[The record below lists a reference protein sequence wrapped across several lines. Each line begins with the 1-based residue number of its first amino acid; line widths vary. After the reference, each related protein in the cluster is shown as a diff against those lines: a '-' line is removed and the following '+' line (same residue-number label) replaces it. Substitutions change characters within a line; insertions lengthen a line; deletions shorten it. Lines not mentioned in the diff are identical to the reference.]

1 MSMTN
6 LRVDLYG
13 VRIGTLSGERD
24 RFDFLAHR
32 EGLERFGLGSNVMS
46 VAVPLLR
53 RQRGVDIVQ
62 RRAFFEEVLA
72 EGGVRSTLA
81 GNAKLDTDN
90 TIGLLARYGRDTAGA
105 LQIWNEADPA
115 EPRTP
120 EAQPVTDAD
129 VKRMFQEVK
138 ASPLGNSGRRR
149 VSSLAG
155 MQDKVLLVR
164 TAEGWAE
171 PLDGYPSTHIVKPMN
186 AQTQSLIFDE
196 EYGSRFVRALGL
208 AAFET
213 NIQSFDGANALVI
226 ERFDR
231 DSNGGRIH
239 QEDFNQA
246 LGLIGDRKYEEPNET
261 DRLRRI
267 AGILK
272 TSSSAAELHKLLQMT
287 TLSVVIR
294 NYDMHGKNI
303 ALLHGADGSVE
314 LAPMYDVIP
323 SAHLNV
329 DPEFALA
336 VNRKRLVGNVTLAD
350 VVEEGRSWGIR
361 NSERIVLETAEQVLA
376 IAQNERPHA
385 AAHGGLNSAVE
396 SAVAGLLDQ
405 HSPSTV
411 PGAAAGNRRKDRGLG
426 GTLGGRTSG
435 SFAERDRSAPEVR
448 LPRQPPGGWGGPVP

>member
-1 MSMTN
+1 MAD

-24 RFDFLAHR
+24 RFDFSAHQ

-53 RQRGVDIVQ
+53 RQRGDDIVQ

-72 EGGVRSTLA
+72 EGGVRRTLA
-81 GNAKLDTDN
+81 DNARLDSDN
-90 TIGLLARYGRDTAGA
+90 TLGLLARYGRDTAGA
-105 LQIWNEADPA
+105 LQIWNQEDPA

-120 EAQPVTDAD
+120 EARPVSDAE
-129 VKRMFQEVK
+129 VKTMFQEVK

-164 TAEGWAE
+164 TAQGWAE

-186 AQTQSLIFDE
+186 SQTQSLIFDE
-196 EYGSRFVRALGL
+196 EYGSRFVRAVGL
-208 AAFET
+208 AEFSTTVE
-213 NIQSFDGANALVI
+213 NFDGASALVI

-231 DSNGGRIH
+231 DGAGGRIH

-246 LGLIGDRKYEEPNET
+246 LGLIGDRKYEESDET
-261 DRLRRI
+261 DRLRKI
-267 AGILK
+267 AGLLK
-272 TSSSAAELHKLLQMT
+272 RHASNADLQNLLRMT
-287 TLSVVIR
+287 ALSVLIR
-294 NYDMHGKNI
+294 NFDMHAKNI
-303 ALLHGADGSVE
+303 ALLHGADNSIS

-336 VNRKRLVGNVTLAD
+336 VNGKRQVGEVTLAD
-350 VVEEGRSWGIR
+350 VVEEGRAWGLR
-361 NSERIVLETAEQVLA
+361 NSERIVADTAEQVLA
-376 IAQNERPHA
+376 TAQSERPHP

-396 SAVAGLLDQ
+396 SAAASLLDEFSRPRTS
-405 HSPSTV
+405 SPLGTT
-411 PGAAAGNRRKDRGLG
+411 RRKDRGLG
-426 GTLGGRTSG
+426 ATSAGGNSG
-435 SFAERDRSAPEVR
+435 SFAERDHSAPEVR
-448 LPRQPPGGWGGPVP
+448 LPRQPPGGWGGPVA

>member
-1 MSMTN
+1 MTD

-13 VRIGTLSGERD
+13 VHIGTLSGERD

-53 RQRGVDIVQ
+53 RQRGDDIGQ

-72 EGGVRSTLA
+72 EGGVRRTLA
-81 GNAKLDTDN
+81 DNARLDTDN

-120 EAQPVTDAD
+120 EAQPVTDTD

-164 TAEGWAE
+164 TADGWAE

-208 AAFET
+208 ASFET
-213 NIQSFDGANALVI
+213 AIQSFDGANALVI

-231 DSNGGRIH
+231 DLNGGRIH

-246 LGLIGDRKYEEPNET
+246 LGLIGDRKYEEPDEI

-267 AGILK
+267 AGVLK
-272 TSSSAAELHKLLQMT
+272 VNASTAELRKLLQMT

-303 ALLHGADGSVE
+303 ALLHSTEGAVE

-336 VNRKRLVGNVTLAD
+336 VNGKRLVGDVTLAD
-350 VVEEGRSWGIR
+350 VVEEGRSWGVR
-361 NSERIVLETAEQVLA
+361 NPERIVLETAEQVLA
-376 IAQNERPHA
+376 TAQTERPHA
-385 AAHGGLNSAVE
+385 AAHGGLNGAVE
-396 SAVAGLLDQ
+396 SAVTELLDQ
-405 HSPSTV
+405 HSSSKVSGVTS
-411 PGAAAGNRRKDRGLG
+411 GNRRKDRGLG
-426 GTLGGRTSG
+426 STPAGGTSG
-435 SFAERDRSAPEVR
+435 SFAERDHSAPEVR
-448 LPRQPPGGWGGPVP
+448 LPRQPPGGWGGHVR

>member
-1 MSMTN
+1 MTD

-13 VRIGTLSGERD
+13 VRIGTLVGERD

-53 RQRGVDIVQ
+53 RQRRDDIVQ

-72 EGGVRSTLA
+72 EGGVRRTLA
-81 GNAKLDTDN
+81 GNAKLDADN
-90 TIGLLARYGRDTAGA
+90 TVGLLARYGRDTAGA

-120 EAQPVTDAD
+120 EAQPVTDTD

-155 MQDKVLLVR
+155 IQDKVLLVR
-164 TAEGWAE
+164 TADNWAE

-208 AAFET
+208 ASFET
-213 NIQSFDGANALVI
+213 TIQSFDGANALVI

-231 DSNGGRIH
+231 DPNGGRIH

-246 LGLIGDRKYEEPNET
+246 LGLIGDRKYEEPTET

-272 TSSSAAELHKLLQMT
+272 VTSRAADLQKLLRMT

-303 ALLHGADGSVE
+303 ALLHGADNSVE

-336 VNRKRLVGNVTLAD
+336 VNGKRLVGDVTLAD
-350 VVEEGRSWGIR
+350 VIEEGRSWGIR
-361 NSERIVLETAEQVLA
+361 NPERIVLETAEQVLA
-376 IAQNERPHA
+376 TAQAERPHA
-385 AAHGGLNSAVE
+385 AAHGGLNGAVE
-396 SAVAGLLDQ
+396 SAVTELLDQ
-405 HSPSTV
+405 HSSSQAQ
-411 PGAAAGNRRKDRGLG
+411 GAVAGSRRKDRALG
-426 GTLGGRTSG
+426 STPAG
-435 SFAERDRSAPEVR
+435 STTGSSAERVHSAPELQ
-448 LPRQPPGGWGGPVP
+448 LPPQPPGGWGGPVR